1 MSGWLTHFFI
11 WVCRG
16 LSYLPWGLIVGLSN
30 GVGFLLWHLAVPR
43 RKIALRNLEL
53 CFPEWTLSKREEVA
67 KAHFRAF
74 VRSFFDRFVLW
85 HHPEAAVKNFV
96 RIEGLEI
103 FQKHLGRPMI
113 LLAPHFLGMDAGGM
127 RLQMEAGM
135 ASMYAK
141 QKNEVFNEEMTQGRM
156 RFNGA
161 TMLLRT
167 DGIRPA
173 LRLIKNGMPFYLLP
187 DMDLGDR
194 DALFVPFFGVEAAT
208 VTSMARLAAAAK
220 AVVIPVVTH
229 LTDTG
234 YMTTVHPAWEDYPGD
249 DIAVATLKMNQFI
262 ESEVL
267 KFPEQYLWTHKRFKT
282 RPAGEASV
290 YSEL

>member
-1 MSGWLTHFFI
+1 
-11 WVCRG
+11 
-16 LSYLPWGLIVGLSN
+16 
-30 GVGFLLWHLAVPR
+30 
-43 RKIALRNLEL
+43 
-53 CFPEWTLSKREEVA
+53 
-67 KAHFRAF
+67 
-74 VRSFFDRFVLW
+74 
-85 HHPEAAVKNFV
+85 
-96 RIEGLEI
+96 
-103 FQKHLGRPMI
+103 
-113 LLAPHFLGMDAGGM
+113 
-127 RLQMEAGM
+127 
-135 ASMYAK
+135 
-141 QKNEVFNEEMTQGRM
+141 
-156 RFNGA
+156 
-161 TMLLRT
+161 
-167 DGIRPA
+167 
-173 LRLIKNGMPFYLLP
+173 LP

-249 DIAVATLKMNQFI
+249 DIALATLKMNQFI